1 VKKNKKCF
9 FLYLK
14 KGLRNITAI
23 IAEIIAFPI
32 AAAMLRKGA
41 RLMNIVVFLGIWV
54 AAKLPQLMVEI
65 KFLGPA
71 FTALH
76 LVLTMGSVIA
86 IGFLVE
92 YFMHEKKY
100 GEIPVN
106 TAPESMS

>member
-1 VKKNKKCF
+1 
-9 FLYLK
+9 
-14 KGLRNITAI
+14 
-23 IAEIIAFPI
+23 
-32 AAAMLRKGA
+32 
-41 RLMNIVVFLGIWV
+41 
-54 AAKLPQLMVEI
+54 MVEI